1 MAKRINRLTAISV
14 KRLSVK
20 GLYPDGQGLYLQ
32 VSPTHTKSWVY
43 RYQINKKE
51 RRHGLGTYPI
61 ITLEVARK
69 EANYCAQ
76 LRVQGYDPIEY
87 KKQVKHKRHLDNSK
101 NITFMECAIA
111 YIDSHKAGWKN
122 PKHEK
127 QWLNTL
133 KTYADPFIG
142 KISVQD
148 IDTTL
153 VMKVLEPIWYIK
165 TETATRIRQRIESVL
180 DWAKVRKYRTGENPA
195 LWRGHLD
202 QLLPKRAKV
211 QKVKHYPAMPYADL
225 PNYFNNLRKIET
237 IAAKALAFT
246 ILTSTRTNETCQAKW
261 SEIDLD
267 KGIWEIPEIRMKMDK
282 VHRIPLTTECLTIL
296 KEMTLFKIN
305 AFVFPGLKENK
316 SISDAAVLKL
326 LKQTYPD
333 LTVHGF
339 RSTFRDWCAEIT
351 NFSSDLAEAALA
363 HSVGNQVQ
371 AAYERGDK
379 FEKRRTLMIAWSDY
393 AKENKTIT
401 LVA

>member
-1 MAKRINRLTAISV
+1 LGV
-14 KRLSVK
+14 KKLSTQ
-20 GLYPDGQGLYLQ
+20 GWYPDGQGLYLQ

-43 RYQINKKE
+43 RYQINKQE

-61 ITLEVARK
+61 ITLEAARK
-69 EANYCAQ
+69 EAIYCAQ
-76 LRVQGYDPIEY
+76 LRSQGYDPIEY
-87 KKQVKHKRHLDNSK
+87 KKQVKNKRQLENLK
-101 NITFMECAIA
+101 NITFMECAIT

-148 IDTTL
+148 IDTAL
-153 VMKVLEPIWYIK
+153 VMKVLEPIWYKK

-180 DWAKVRKYRTGENPA
+180 DWAKVRKYRTGENQA

-211 QKVKHYPAMPYADL
+211 QKVKHHPAMLYAEL
-225 PNYFNNLRKIET
+225 PKYFSNLRKIKT
-237 IAAKALAFT
+237 IAAKALAIT
-246 ILTSTRTNETCQAKW
+246 ILTATRTNETCRAKW

-267 KGIWEIPEIRMKMDK
+267 KGVWEIPETRMKMDK
-282 VHRIPLTTECLTIL
+282 VHRIPLTAECLLIL
-296 KEMTLFKIN
+296 KEMRPFKIN
-305 AFVFPGLKENK
+305 DFVFPGLKEKK
-316 SISDAAVLKL
+316 SISDAALLKL
-326 LKQTYPD
+326 LKQTHPT

-339 RSTFRDWCAEIT
+339 RSTFRDWCAELT

-393 AKENKTIT
+393 AKENKIIA